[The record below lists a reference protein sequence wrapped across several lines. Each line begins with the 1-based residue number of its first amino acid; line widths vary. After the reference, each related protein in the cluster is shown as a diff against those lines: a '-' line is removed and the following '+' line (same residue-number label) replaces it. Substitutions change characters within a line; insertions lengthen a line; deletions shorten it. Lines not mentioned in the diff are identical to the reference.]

1 MSNINENRIN
11 FTFTTADVTAMN
23 TAVNTI
29 LAKMPANSSLSD
41 DQRNSYNAI
50 DVDNKVY
57 CDECLSEALATG
69 TGIISNYISLPN
81 LTNDLTVYGQM
92 KNLQGAVNNLS
103 QRISDVIRV
112 AGHESYKV
120 SNQIYK
126 DYEDAAENGVDN
138 AKAGYER
145 LKQRFEAQRKAG
157 RPADTEG

>member
-11 FTFTTADVTAMN
+11 FTFTAADITAMN

-29 LAKMPANSSLSD
+29 LTKMPANSSLSE
-41 DQRNSYNAI
+41 DQRLSYNAI

-69 TGIISNYISLPN
+69 TGIISTYISLPN
-81 LTNDLTVYGQM
+81 LTNDLTVFEQM

-103 QRISDVIRV
+103 QRISDVIRI
-112 AGHESYKV
+112 AGHESFKV

-126 DYEDAAENGVDN
+126 NYKDAAENGVDN
-138 AKAGYER
+138 ATAGYER
-145 LKQRFEAQRKAG
+145 LKQRYDAQGNAG
-157 RPADTEG
+157 RRADTEA